1 MEIRS
6 RRAVGALIALA
17 AAMLLPIAAFAQG
30 FKVETVAR
38 TLEYPWALS
47 FSTQGGLYFTGR
59 GGKFSRF
66 DPKSGAVSAITGL
79 PAPRAEGE
87 AGTLGMALDPGFAEN
102 GRVYICYS
110 TEDAN
115 GGAANRLSRFKLVSQ
130 QLTAEMVLFD
140 DMPGARYHNGCRV
153 IIAPDGEHLFFSMGD
168 AGKAGGAQ
176 DLNYRGGKIFRLNL
190 DGSVPADNPFKGSA
204 VWSLGHRN
212 PQGLRFRPTE
222 IPGGTDELWS
232 TEHGPDTQ
240 DELNLIVK
248 GGNYGW
254 PSCRGTDKCPG
265 IENYQAAKAEFDHND
280 TVATSDLIFYD
291 GKAFPQWKDSIL
303 FVTLKTGRLY
313 RITLD
318 GDTVAKS
325 EILIENKYG
334 RLRSIAEGPDG
345 AIYISTDNGEDAIL
359 RLTPQ

>member
-6 RRAVGALIALA
+6 RRAAGALIALA

-87 AGTLGMALDPGFAEN
+87 AGTLGMALDPDFAEN

-110 TEDAN
+110 MEDAN
-115 GGAANRLSRFKLVSQ
+115 GGSANRLSRFKLVSQ

-153 IIAPDGEHLFFSMGD
+153 IMAPDGQHLFFSMGD
-168 AGKAGGAQ
+168 AGRAGGAQ

-190 DGSVPADNPFKGSA
+190 DGSVPADNPFKDSA

-254 PSCRGTDKCPG
+254 PTCRGTGKCPG

-318 GDTVAKS
+318 GDKVAKS

-334 RLRSIAEGPDG
+334 RLRGIAEGPDG
-345 AIYISTDNGEDAIL
+345 AIYISTDNGEDVIL
-359 RLTPQ
+359 RLSPK

>member
-1 MEIRS
+1 MGS
-6 RRAVGALIALA
+6 RRAVTACIALA
-17 AAMLLPIAAFAQG
+17 LAAILLPIAARAQD

-38 TLEYPWALS
+38 SLEYPWAMS
-47 FSTQGGLYFTGR
+47 VSPNGGIYFTQR
-59 GGKFSRF
+59 GGKLSRF
-66 DPKSGAVSAITGL
+66 DLKSGDVAPITGL
-79 PAPRAEGE
+79 PEPRAQGE
-87 AGTLGMALDPGFAEN
+87 AGTLGMALDPGFGEN
-102 GRVYICYS
+102 GLVYICYS

-115 GGAANRLSRFKLVSQ
+115 GGPSNRLSRFKLVSQ
-130 QLTAEMVLFD
+130 QLTAETVLFD

-153 IIAPDGEHLFFSMGD
+153 IMAPDGQHVFFSMGD

-190 DGSVPADNPFKGSA
+190 DGSVPGDNPFKNSA

-212 PQGLRFRPTE
+212 PQGLRFRP
-222 IPGGTDELWS
+222 GTDELWS

-254 PSCRGTDKCPG
+254 PKCRGADKCPG

-280 TVATSDLIFYD
+280 TVATSDLIFYS
-291 GKAFPQWKDSIL
+291 GKAFPQWKGSIL

-313 RITLD
+313 RIALD
-318 GDTVAKS
+318 GDKVAKS
-325 EILIENKYG
+325 EILIKNKYG
-334 RLRSIAEGPDG
+334 RLREIAEGPDG
-345 AIYISTDNGEDAIL
+345 AIYISTDNGTDTIL
-359 RLTPQ
+359 RLAPK